1 MKYSSRKD
9 TLKHIKQVRKI
20 IALVIREL
28 RLRGKLHDRSKLQ
41 YPEKPGFDEYTPKL
55 VGSTYGSE
63 EYKQFLK
70 ELKPYLDHHYAHN
83 SHHPEHYE
91 LGIRGMNLIDLVEMF
106 CDWYAATKR
115 HNDGDIMKSI
125 KINQG
130 RFGYSDDLKAIFEN
144 TYKKYLCERTPEGL

>member
-9 TLKHIKQVRKI
+9 TIKHIRQVRKN

-41 YPEKPGFDEYTPKL
+41 KEEKEGFDEYTPKL
-55 VGSTYGSE
+55 AGSTYGSE
-63 EYKQFLK
+63 GYKQFLK

-83 SHHPEHYE
+83 PHHPEHYE
-91 LGIRGMNLIDLVEMF
+91 QGIRGMNLVDILEMF

-115 HNDGDIMKSI
+115 HNDGDIIKSI
-125 KINQG
+125 AINQK
-130 RFGYSDDLKAIFEN
+130 RFGYSDDLKAVFEN
-144 TYKKYLCERTPEGL
+144 TYRHVFQKEG

>member
-9 TLKHIKQVRKI
+9 TLKHIKQVRKNI
-20 IALVIREL
+20 GLVIREL

-41 YPEKPGFDEYTPKL
+41 KEEKAGFDEYTPKL
-55 VGSTYGSE
+55 AGATYGSG

-70 ELKPYLDHHYAHN
+70 ELKPYLDHHYARN

-91 LGIRGMNLIDLVEMF
+91 QGIRGMNLIDLLEMF

-115 HNDGDIMKSI
+115 HKDGDIMRSI
-125 KINQG
+125 AINQE
-130 RFGYSDDLKAIFEN
+130 RFGYSDDLKAVFEN
-144 TYKKYLCERTPEGL
+144 TYKDMFQSKEER